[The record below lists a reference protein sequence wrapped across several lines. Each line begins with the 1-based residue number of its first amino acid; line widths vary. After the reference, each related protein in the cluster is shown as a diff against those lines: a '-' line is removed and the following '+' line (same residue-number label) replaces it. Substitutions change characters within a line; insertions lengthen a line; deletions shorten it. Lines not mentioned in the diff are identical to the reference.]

1 MFFQQIHIPFIQS
14 VDIVNIFISW
24 IHEANSTH
32 MGWVFRK
39 YANDTLFSYFVAF
52 SFVCVNSFEQI
63 VRACRVQNAFICDS
77 TNGQKAAQ
85 GEYEGENGLLCWFK
99 WNMCEISHMFNLS
112 LQISPMMIIVDG
124 QTHWQCSSRELLF
137 V

>member
-1 MFFQQIHIPFIQS
+1 MRL
-14 VDIVNIFISW
+14 
-24 IHEANSTH
+24 
-32 MGWVFRK
+32 WVFRK